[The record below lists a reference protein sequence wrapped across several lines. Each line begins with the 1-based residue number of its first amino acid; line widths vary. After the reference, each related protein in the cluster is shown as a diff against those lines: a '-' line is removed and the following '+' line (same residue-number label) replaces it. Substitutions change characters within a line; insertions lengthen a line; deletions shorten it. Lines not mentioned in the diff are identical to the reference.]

1 MLGFSPLSSTPLAV
15 SPGPASVNAIVTI
28 GGVSATASVAPVY
41 AYFTPLIF
49 ILAGGAGYTGIN
61 IAAELGS
68 ITVTVSSVISAATD
82 LRKPE
87 GYAYSVINGVGDMR
101 PLDAPDRRYFFQLGT
116 GNTGGLAGNGPSLYE
131 ASLVEIG
138 TLELNSSAV
147 LSYMDNSVTLT
158 GLSASPSLVTTNIS
172 AIVGQFRSVSG
183 FEVVSSQGQLGN
195 TGYHYLLKPEG
206 VSGTVSFGIP
216 VGKVV
221 YLARLQTEA
230 PYNHDQEA
238 TVSLGAVAVAVA
250 NQAPITLS
258 QITTASLNNVATLV
272 NAKPTLSGLTEY
284 TTFSDPR
291 LRLQLNSLSSSTTL
305 IGTLALSDL
314 DNSSV
319 QKQLTDSFPLTVSTN
334 IYWTLNN
341 SHPDLV
347 AEDSLKATVSL
358 GQLANQSPTE
368 EVNLPAITSSL
379 GLISTISQN
388 IVPVS
393 GQEFTVGLGNTQANV
408 LEPLTSSFLSN
419 ASLGSI
425 ATLATSFPIIHT
437 GLEITLGSNL
447 TTEVTTSGTAFPVGQ
462 LLSGSAGNVSVT
474 ASSTITLPSLVMT
487 IYHGGVSFTA
497 LNGQYLEL
505 FLNPNVTATGVT
517 FDYEAIKHLYNP
529 ARSSFPLPVSRT
541 ANVTEVHPRKIAA

>member
-1 MLGFSPLSSTPLAV
+1 
-15 SPGPASVNAIVTI
+15 
-28 GGVSATASVAPVY
+28 
-41 AYFTPLIF
+41 
-49 ILAGGAGYTGIN
+49 
-61 IAAELGS
+61 
-68 ITVTVSSVISAATD
+68 
-82 LRKPE
+82 
-87 GYAYSVINGVGDMR
+87 
-101 PLDAPDRRYFFQLGT
+101 
-116 GNTGGLAGNGPSLYE
+116 
-131 ASLVEIG
+131 
-138 TLELNSSAV
+138 
-147 LSYMDNSVTLT
+147 MDNSVTLT

-250 NQAPITLS
+250 NQGLTTSNI
-258 QITTASLNNVATLV
+258 ITASLNNVATLV
-272 NAKPTLSGLTEY
+272 NAKPALSGLTEY

-368 EVNLPAITSSL
+368 EVNLPAIISSR

-393 GQEFTVGLGNTQANV
+393 GQGFTVGLGNAQANV

-419 ASLGSI
+419 VSLGSI

-474 ASSTITLPSLVMT
+474 ASSTITLPSLLLT

>member
-1 MLGFSPLSSTPLAV
+1 MLGSSPLSSTPLA
-15 SPGPASVNAIVTI
+15 SSLGSASVNAIVTI

-49 ILAGGAGYTGIN
+49 ILAGGSGYTGIN
-61 IAAELGS
+61 ITGELGS

-87 GYAYSVINGVGDMR
+87 GYAYSVIGGVGDVR
-101 PLDAPDRRYFFQLGT
+101 PLDAPDRRYFYQLGT

-158 GLSASPSLVTTNIS
+158 GLSASVSLVTTNIS

-183 FEVVSSQGQLGN
+183 FEVVSSQGQLDN

-221 YLARLQTEA
+221 YLARLQTED
-230 PYNHDQEA
+230 PYNHDQEV
-238 TVSLGAVAVAVA
+238 TVGLGAVVGAVA
-250 NQAPITLS
+250 NQGLTTSNI
-258 QITTASLNNVATLV
+258 ITASLNNVATLV
-272 NAKPTLSGLTEY
+272 NAKPALSGLTEY

-291 LRLQLNSLSSSTTL
+291 LRLQLNSPSSSTTL

-319 QKQLTDSFPLTVSTN
+319 QKQLTASFLSTASTN
-334 IYWTLNN
+334 TDWTLNN

-368 EVNLPAITSSL
+368 EVNLPAIISSR
-379 GLISTISQN
+379 GLISTISHN
-388 IVPVS
+388 ILPVS
-393 GQEFTVGLGNTQANV
+393 GQGFTVGLGNTQANV

-437 GLEITLGSNL
+437 GLEITLESNL

-462 LLSGSAGNVSVT
+462 VLSGSAGNVSVT

-541 ANVTEVHPRKIAA
+541 ADVTEAHPRKIAA

>member
-1 MLGFSPLSSTPLAV
+1 MLGSSPLGSTPLAS
-15 SPGPASVNAIVTI
+15 SPGSASVNVIVTI

-49 ILAGGAGYTGIN
+49 TLAGGSGYTGIN
-61 IAAELGS
+61 ITGELGS
-68 ITVTVSSVISAATD
+68 ITVTVSSVISTATD

-101 PLDAPDRRYFFQLGT
+101 PLAAPDRRYFFQLGT
-116 GNTGGLAGNGPSLYE
+116 GNTGGLAGNGPSAYE

-138 TLELNSSAV
+138 TFELNSSAV

-183 FEVVSSQGQLGN
+183 LEGVLSQGQLDN

-206 VSGTVSFGIP
+206 VSGTVSLGVP

-238 TVSLGAVAVAVA
+238 TVSLGTLTVAVA
-250 NQAPITLS
+250 NQGLTTSNI
-258 QITTASLNNVATLV
+258 ITASLNNVATLV
-272 NAKPTLSGLTEY
+272 SAKPELSGLTEY

-291 LRLQLNSLSSSTTL
+291 LRLQLNSLSSTVTL
-305 IGTLALSDL
+305 IGAIATSELA
-314 DNSSV
+314 NSSV
-319 QKQLTDSFPLTVSTN
+319 QTELTASFLSTASTN
-334 IYWTLNN
+334 TDWTLNN

-379 GLISTISQN
+379 GLISTISHN
-388 IVPVS
+388 ILPVS
-393 GQEFTVGLGNTQANV
+393 GQGFTVGLGNPQANV
-408 LEPLTSSFLSN
+408 LEPLTSSYLFN
-419 ASLGSI
+419 VSLGSI
-425 ATLATSFPIIHT
+425 TTLATSFSIIHT
-437 GLEITLGSNL
+437 GLEITLESNL

-462 LLSGSAGNVSVT
+462 VLSGSAGNVSVT
-474 ASSTITLPSLVMT
+474 ASSTITLPSLLLTV
-487 IYHGGVSFTA
+487 YHGGVSFTA
-497 LNGQYLEL
+497 LDGQYLEL
-505 FLNPNVTATGVT
+505 FFNPNVTATGVT

-529 ARSSFPLPVSRT
+529 ARSSFPLPLSR
-541 ANVTEVHPRKIAA
+541 AVNPTESHPRNIAA

>member
-1 MLGFSPLSSTPLAV
+1 MLGVSPLSSTPLASSG
-15 SPGPASVNAIVTI
+15 SPSSVNVVVTI
-28 GGVSATASVAPVY
+28 GGLPVTASVAPVY

-49 ILAGGAGYTGIN
+49 ILAGGSGYTGIN
-61 IAAELGS
+61 IPAELGS
-68 ITVTVSSVISAATD
+68 ITVTVSSVISTATD
-82 LRKPE
+82 LRKSS
-87 GYAYSVINGVGDMR
+87 GYVLNTVNNVLAWRTV
-101 PLDAPDRRYFFQLGT
+101 DAPDRRYFYQLGT
-116 GNTGGLAGNGPSLYE
+116 GNTGGAPSAYT

-138 TLELNSSAV
+138 TFELNSSAV

-183 FEVVSSQGQLGN
+183 LEGVLSQGQLGN

-206 VSGTVSFGIP
+206 VSGTVSYGEPI
-216 VGKVV
+216 GKVV
-221 YLARLQTEA
+221 YRARLQHFA

-238 TVSLGAVAVAVA
+238 TVGLGAVTVAVA

-258 QITTASLNNVATLV
+258 QIATSSFNNVATLV
-272 NAKPTLSGLTEY
+272 NAKPELSGLTEY
-284 TTFSDPR
+284 TTFSDPS
-291 LRLQLNSLSSSTTL
+291 LRFQLSSLSSSTTL

-314 DNSSV
+314 ANSSV
-319 QKQLTDSFPLTVSTN
+319 QKQLTDSFPLTASTN

-368 EVNLPAITSSL
+368 EVNLPAITSAY
-379 GLISTISQN
+379 GLISTISHN

-393 GQEFTVGLGNTQANV
+393 GQTFTVGLGNTQANV

-419 ASLGSI
+419 VSLGSVT
-425 ATLATSFPIIHT
+425 TLATSFPIIHT
-437 GLEITLGSNL
+437 GLEITIGSNL

-462 LLSGSAGNVSVT
+462 FWSGSTGNVSVT
-474 ASSTITLPSLVMT
+474 ASSAITLPSLVMT
-487 IYHGGVSFTA
+487 VFHGGVSFTTID
-497 LNGQYLEL
+497 GQYLEL
-505 FLNPNVTATGVT
+505 FFNPNVTATGVT
-517 FDYEAIKHLYNP
+517 YDYEAIKHLYNP
-529 ARSSFPLPVSRT
+529 ARSSFPIPVSRA
-541 ANVTEVHPRKIAA
+541 ANATETFPRNVAA